1 VTRFLD
7 SIDVTVADSWVV
19 TDNKTGIG
27 HGEAKIYVGQRTSS
41 SYKDFFGS
49 TGFRLRCRLR
59 KSDLLRFMEEMRIEY
74 WSPSYPYQSS
84 ERFREIWVERK
95 SAITKLTEE
104 EIWFSVEEQ
113 SHLETTRAYINN
125 EDDDLNYLLLRT
137 LALPNTS
144 ILKIVKIEEEDG
156 LVFEFRLMPDFDG
169 YTHRPIE
176 HELQT
181 LLEIDSIQTAI
192 QAYPPATTS
201 ARIVQVRVGQQ
212 KFKREVLKDC
222 KNTCPFTYVNDSG
235 LLIGSHIK
243 PWRESNDVERLDPKN
258 GLVFTPTYDRLFD
271 NGLISFTDK
280 QNLMISPLLGR
291 ETSTK
296 LHIGQN
302 MEIDIPI
309 LGTANKRRREYL
321 DYHREFTFRR

>member
-1 VTRFLD
+1 MTRFID
-7 SIDVTVADSWVV
+7 SIDVSVADSWVV
-19 TDNKTGIG
+19 AENKTGTG
-27 HGEAKIYVGQRTSS
+27 HGEAKIYVGQRTASA
-41 SYKDFFGS
+41 YRDFFGP
-49 TGFRLRCRLR
+49 TGYRLRCRLK

-74 WSPSYPYQSS
+74 WNPSFPYEGSKK
-84 ERFREIWVERK
+84 FREIWVERK
-95 SAITKLTEE
+95 TLISNLADE
-104 EIWFSVEEQ
+104 EIWFFVDEQ
-113 SHLETTRAYINN
+113 SQLVGPRGYINN
-125 EDDDLNYLLLRT
+125 EDDDQNYLLLRT

-144 ILKIVKIEEEDG
+144 QLKIVKIEESDG

-169 YTHRPIE
+169 YTRRPIE
-176 HELQT
+176 DEIQT
-181 LLEIDSIQTAI
+181 LIEIEAI
-192 QAYPPATTS
+192 RTGIRNESPATTS
-201 ARIVQVRVGQQ
+201 ERIVQVRVGQQ

-222 KNTCPFTYVNDSG
+222 KNTCPFTYVTDSG

-243 PWRESNDVERLDPKN
+243 PWRSSNDHERLDPKN

-271 NGLISFTDK
+271 NGLISFTDS

-309 LGTANKRRREYL
+309 LGPSNKRRREYL
-321 DYHREFTFRR
+321 EYHREFTFRR